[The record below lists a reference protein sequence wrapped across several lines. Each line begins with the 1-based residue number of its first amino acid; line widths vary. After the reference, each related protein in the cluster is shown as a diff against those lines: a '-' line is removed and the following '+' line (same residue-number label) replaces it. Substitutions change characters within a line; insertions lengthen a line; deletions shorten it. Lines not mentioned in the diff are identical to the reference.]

1 MLIVAATTAV
11 NAAANAANTAAQA
24 TGSAVD
30 AARSAGAAGATWFQ
44 TIKLPSQWPGQMDV
58 IDWSQKMGPGAATLL
73 IILGIIYLLF
83 GFYLFKSLVVINAA
97 FVGAWIGAVIGD
109 RWGSAIPCAVLGA
122 FLAAAV
128 AIPLMKWAV
137 AVHGGLLGAALGGSI
152 WRMVDLDPRFAWA
165 GAVMGLI
172 ACGLFCF
179 ILFRGSVMAYMSLQG
194 SLMLVFGLLGLLY
207 KYPDLGPRITAGL
220 QSRHFILPM
229 AVFIPTII
237 GLLYQQTFGKPEAA
251 PSKK

>member
-1 MLIVAATTAV
+1 MILAAAVKAVTAV
-11 NAAANAANTAAQA
+11 KTA
-24 TGSAVD
+24 TPPSG
-30 AARSAGAAGATWFQ
+30 TWLNSVQ
-44 TIKLPSQWPGQMDV
+44 VPSQWPGQMDLLK
-58 IDWSQKMGPGAATLL
+58 WAQNMGPGAATLL

-83 GFYLFKSLVVINAA
+83 GFYLFKGLVVVNAG
-97 FVGAWIGAVIGD
+97 FVGAWVGAMIGE
-109 RWGSAIPCAVLGA
+109 RSGSAVPCAVLGA
-122 FLAAAV
+122 FVAAAV

-165 GAVMGLI
+165 GAAMGLI

-207 KYPDLGPRITAGL
+207 KYQDLGPRITSGL
-220 QSRHFILPM
+220 QNRHFILPM
-229 AVFIPTII
+229 AVFIPTVI
-237 GLLYQQTFGKPEAA
+237 GLLYQQAYNRSVPASGP
-251 PSKK
+251 PKK